1 MSRRTGPLL
10 VSPSH
15 RTAANEAD
23 GRNVILSRSYTVTF
37 GSVFTLPGLER
48 SYPPGSYIVHAD
60 DEQLDVS
67 FEASRRVATTIL
79 LKEGPLTRAWLVK
92 SVDLDA
98 ALVADAASKP
108 RG

>member
-1 MSRRTGPLL
+1 M
-10 VSPSH
+10 
-15 RTAANEAD
+15 
-23 GRNVILSRSYTVTF
+23 ILSRSYTVTF
-37 GSVFTLPGLER
+37 SSPFTLPGLER
-48 SYPPGSYIVHAD
+48 SYPPGSYTVNAD

-67 FEASRRVATTIL
+67 FEASRRIATTIL
-79 LKEGPLTRAWLVK
+79 LREGPLTRAWQVK